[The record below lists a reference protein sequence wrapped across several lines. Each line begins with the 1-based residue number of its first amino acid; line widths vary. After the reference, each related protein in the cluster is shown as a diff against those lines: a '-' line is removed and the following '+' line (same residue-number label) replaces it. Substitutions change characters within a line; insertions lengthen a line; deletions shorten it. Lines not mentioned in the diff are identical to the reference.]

1 MPHILSVVLTRALK
15 FDMGNLDYKMSI
27 QPGYVLVERPRDYD
41 VVMTQPAEMLMELS
55 TFCKAAACGKVLI
68 LGLDTKVKLSK
79 SDIVDLGTEI
89 SKLNLQIA
97 VAESHDASDE
107 EVNLLENEAGERGG
121 SIRFFDS
128 EPAAKDWLRI
138 S

>member
-1 MPHILSVVLTRALK
+1 MA
-15 FDMGNLDYKMSI
+15 NLDYKMSI

-41 VVMTQPAEMLMELS
+41 VVMTRPPGMLMELS

-68 LGLDTKVKLSK
+68 LGPDTKVKLSK
-79 SDIVDLGTEI
+79 SDIVDLCAEI
-89 SKLNLQIA
+89 AKLNLQIA
-97 VAESHDASDE
+97 VVESHDASNE
-107 EVNLLENEAGERGG
+107 EVNLLETEAGERGG

-138 S
+138 P